1 TYGVA
6 QPFLPL
12 LTRSGGAIV
21 NNLSFE
27 ALAPVPFNPAYAISK
42 AAAFSLTQSLRLLL
56 AGRGVRV
63 HAVLTGPT
71 DTDMIRGWDISKASP
86 ESVAQALFYGA
97 EGGQEATFPP
107 PP

>member
-86 ESVAQALFYGA
+86 ESLSP
-97 EGGQEATFPP
+97 ATFPALP
-107 PP
+107 AGPQ